1 MTAGCSDRE
10 RQVGGQAGGTTVEG
24 LRHGRWRIV
33 HPDGS
38 VEEGC
43 YAGGLLHGEWTLR
56 DPAGR
61 TVARERWCL
70 GRSAGSG
77 PPAGEDASCGVT
89 VPDACRQEPESGAQP
104 REAGP

>member
-1 MTAGCSDRE
+1 MTAGCGDGE
-10 RQVGGQAGGTTVEG
+10 RADGRQAGGATVEG

-43 YAGGLLHGEWTLR
+43 QSGGLLHGEWILR

-70 GRSAGSG
+70 GR
-77 PPAGEDASCGVT
+77 
-89 VPDACRQEPESGAQP
+89 
-104 REAGP
+104 